1 MSIHNHYFKTA
12 DNKVG
17 IDVNS
22 FPDGSFSAIVECRLA
37 SGKLYRQRWVTN
49 AFQAHQL
56 TEEDKLYALS
66 TMVIHAKYI
75 SGAAL

>member
-1 MSIHNHYFKTA
+1 MFIHSNHFVTA

-22 FPDGSFSAIVECRLA
+22 FPDGSFSVIVECRLA
-37 SGKLYRQRWVTN
+37 SGKMYRQRWATN

-66 TMVIHAKYI
+66 TMVIHAKHI
-75 SGAAL
+75 SGGIL